1 MTNTN
6 FFQKLVNNFI
16 FKGNLSRFN
25 FLIMLTISG
34 ILYHLIS
41 DIALEQHFLM
51 RIYWFYTGL
60 LFCYLYG
67 TAIAGRLRNMN
78 LNPYYAY
85 FFVFALWLVRA
96 TVLHQMDLP
105 RDFRIEIT
113 MMITLFIF
121 LPLFAKDKK
130 SLQFKKE
137 NA

>member
-6 FFQKLVNNFI
+6 FFQKLVNNFT
-16 FKGNLSRFN
+16 FQGNLNRFN
-25 FLIMLTISG
+25 FLIMLTVSG

-41 DIALEQHFLM
+41 DIAFKQHFLM
-51 RIYWFYTGL
+51 RIYWIYTGI

-78 LNPYYAY
+78 INPRYAY

-96 TVLHQMDLP
+96 TVLRQMDLP

-113 MMITLFIF
+113 MMITIFIF
-121 LPLFAKDKK
+121 LPLFAKDKE
-130 SLQFKKE
+130 SLLFRKK
-137 NA
+137 NV